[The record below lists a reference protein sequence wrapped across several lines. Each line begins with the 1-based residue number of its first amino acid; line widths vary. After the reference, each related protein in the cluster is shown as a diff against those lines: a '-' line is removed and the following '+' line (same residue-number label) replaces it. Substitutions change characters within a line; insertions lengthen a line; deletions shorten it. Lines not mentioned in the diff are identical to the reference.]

1 MGQRPRNVAL
11 LGFGTV
17 GSCVARILM
26 ERSDL
31 SEYIRLT
38 HIFNRK
44 VERKRVDWASKSVI
58 WTEDIDAVF
67 ASKPDVVIEL
77 VGDVNSAEAW
87 IRRALL
93 LGMDVVTANKALLAT
108 KAPELLRLATEH
120 HARLSFEA
128 AVGGGIPIIRGI
140 HEGLAGDTF
149 TGVVGIL
156 NGTCNYILS
165 RMAATGESMDL
176 VLNEAKSLGF
186 AEADPTADVDG
197 HDAAAKLVLLV
208 GVSFKRHLPLAHVNP
223 RSIRGVAD
231 VDFKYARELGYTIR
245 QLSCVQ
251 KQEDGFCAFV
261 GPALVS
267 LASAFAGNEGANNLV
282 TTMGAHGGRNNFQG
296 AGAGGD
302 PTAVAVV
309 SDLIA
314 LLRNGQNVPEEDLWN
329 PGCIIAS
336 PSREY
341 YLRFVVKDR
350 PGIVAAITSALS
362 TQSINIGAVVQLPG
376 YPKDHLSF
384 VVTVEACEENTLER
398 ALEEIGTMDF
408 HAQTPLVLPIWN

>member
-1 MGQRPRNVAL
+1 MGERLRSVAL

-17 GSCVARILM
+17 GSCVARILT

-38 HIFNRK
+38 HIFNWK

-58 WTEDIDAVF
+58 WTDDIDVIF

-77 VGDVNSAEAW
+77 IGEVNSAETW

-93 LGMDVVTANKALLAT
+93 LGIDVITANKALLAI
-108 KAPELLRLATEH
+108 KAPELLRLAAKH
-120 HARLSFEA
+120 NARLSFEA
-128 AVGGGIPIIRGI
+128 AVGGGIPIVRSIR
-140 HEGLAGDTF
+140 EGLAGDRI

-156 NGTCNYILS
+156 NGTCNYVLS
-165 RMAATGESMDL
+165 RMAATGELMDL
-176 VLNEAKSLGF
+176 ILNEAKNLGF
-186 AEADPTADVDG
+186 AEFDPTADIDG
-197 HDAAAKLVLLV
+197 HDAAAKLVLLA
-208 GVSFKRHLPLAHVNP
+208 GISFRRHLPLAHINP
-223 RSIRGVAD
+223 RSITGVAD
-231 VDFKYARELGYTIR
+231 VDFKYAHKLGYTIR

-251 KQEDGFCAFV
+251 RQENGFSTFV
-261 GPALVS
+261 GPALVP
-267 LASAFAGNEGANNLV
+267 LASAFAGNEGANNLI

-314 LLRNGQNVPEEDLWN
+314 LVRNGQNVPEEERWD
-329 PGCIIAS
+329 PGHINSS
-336 PSREY
+336 PPQKY
-341 YLRFVVKDR
+341 YLRFVVKNQ
-350 PGIVAAITSALS
+350 PGIVAAIASALS
-362 TQSINIGAVVQLPG
+362 AKEINIDAVVQLPG

-384 VVTVEACEENTLER
+384 VVTVEACEENTLQR
-398 ALEEIGTMDF
+398 AVEEIVKMDF
-408 HAQTPLVLPIWN
+408 HAQTPLVLPIWS